1 MYNPVGKQVLA
12 VALFRDNHKKGSKKS
27 SDRNGGIQ
35 ARSQKLKLTNK
46 KHYKWIQGKNNNMF
60 RRTALSTAIV
70 VAIGA
75 SAGSNLAIAEEV
87 EEQEVEKLEK
97 VQVTGSR
104 ISRVDV
110 EGPSPVVVISA
121 EDIETRGFTDVFEAL
136 NSLNQN
142 TGGLNQQNAFGFTP
156 TAQAVNL
163 RGLGVGRSL
172 ILIDGKRL
180 PMFPLGA
187 GGDTN
192 FTDLGQIPMAAV
204 ERIEVLTDGASAIY
218 GSDAMSGVVNVILKK
233 DYEGVEVKA
242 KAGDTHQGGYAN
254 GRVELLAGTSTER
267 ARATFIA
274 QLQGN
279 EILRQKDRDWA
290 GNDNSDRSYYSAYSS
305 YGATFVTSKPDSRII
320 TPDDCGAV
328 VGENAVVKEDGKC
341 GYNRSAHRTLKPKNE
356 SYDLLSNMEFDLT
369 EDTTAFTRLRFGQKN
384 TMAYLEPVGYKV
396 KLSADDP
403 GNPTSDTANPVD
415 GTFYRRLVEFGER
428 EKGADS
434 QYYGGFVGLNGLLMD
449 AYDWEVSVGYTKQTV
464 KGSRPTVVEAEL
476 EALVKSGEVDLLEPI
491 PQSVVDQVSGESTTD
506 AESSIL
512 SYTASLTGDLFEL
525 PTGTVGF
532 ATFAEVNDTKY
543 EDKRDQG
550 TLDGIYLG
558 VGGTSGGGKRTQVGL
573 GAEVL
578 VPVLDNLEVTMAARY
593 DDYNDDSNTG
603 SAATPKVSFAYR
615 PTDTVLV
622 RGSWG
627 KSFRAPDMQR
637 LFGGITRGF
646 NSVSDP
652 VYCDAFVGSAEEKK
666 DACEPMQINVQTGAN
681 RELEEETGTN
691 YSFGVVWQAADDLT
705 LSADWY
711 KIVLKDLV
719 VDPEKSRV
727 IVDPDR
733 YPGAQVIRNEPAHG
747 QTVGT
752 IDTLIYGPV
761 NQAGE
766 TVEGIDAT
774 VRYTFPETRYG
785 EFNTELSVTHLI
797 KRETQTSHTDPVR
810 DDTQYEPGVQ
820 STLSL
825 GWSYQ
830 KFSANVFLKYRSS
843 FCSSYA
849 NEDTFE
855 SCDAAKAEGYD
866 PKVDSMTTVNLSG
879 KYRVNENASVGF
891 GITNIADVA
900 PPELRLSTKSPFYA
914 SSYDNPVGR
923 AYYIQGTYKF

>member
-1 MYNPVGKQVLA
+1 
-12 VALFRDNHKKGSKKS
+12 
-27 SDRNGGIQ
+27 
-35 ARSQKLKLTNK
+35 
-46 KHYKWIQGKNNNMF
+46 MF

-110 EGPSPVVVISA
+110 EGPSPVIVITA
-121 EDIETRGFTDVFEAL
+121 EDMENRGFTDVFEAL
-136 NSLNQN
+136 HSLNQN
-142 TGGLNQQNAFGFTP
+142 SGGLTQQNARSYTP
-156 TAQAVNL
+156 TAQSVNL

-172 ILIDGKRL
+172 TLIDGKRL
-180 PMFPLGA
+180 PMFPLGS
-187 GGDTN
+187 GGSTN

-218 GSDAMSGVVNVILKK
+218 GSDAMSGVVNVILKN

-242 KAGDTHQGGYAN
+242 KVGDTHQGGYAN

-274 QLQGN
+274 QLKGN

-290 GNDNSDRSYYSAYSS
+290 GNDNSDRSYYSSYSS
-305 YGATFVTSKPDSRII
+305 YGSTFVTSKPRRII
-320 TPDDCGAV
+320 TPEDCHAV
-328 VGENAVVKEDGKC
+328 VGENAIIKEDGKC
-341 GYNRSAHRTLKPKNE
+341 GYNRSAHRTLKPKSE
-356 SYDLLSNMEFDLT
+356 SYDLLSNMEYDLT
-369 EDTTAFTRLRFGQKN
+369 EDTTAFTRLRFGQKH
-384 TMAYLEPVGYKV
+384 TMAYLEPSGLKIR
-396 KLSADDP
+396 LSADDP
-403 GNPTSDTANPVD
+403 GNPTYGTDNPQK

-428 EKGADS
+428 EKGADTN
-434 QYYGGFVGLNGLLMD
+434 YYGGLVGLNGLLMD
-449 AYDWEVSVGYTKQTV
+449 TYDWEVSVGYTKQKV
-464 KGSRPTVVEAEL
+464 ESSRPVIVEDEM

-491 PQSVVDQVSGESTTD
+491 PQSVVDQVSAASTTD

-525 PTGTVGF
+525 PTGTMGF
-532 ATFAEVNDTKY
+532 ATFAEVNETKY

-558 VGGTSGGGKRTQVGL
+558 VGGTSGGGERTQVGL

-578 VPVLDNLEVTMAARY
+578 VPVLSNLEVTMAARY

-615 PTDTVLV
+615 PADTVLV

-646 NSVSDP
+646 SNVTDP
-652 VYCDAFVGSAEEKK
+652 VYCDAFIGSDEARE
-666 DACEPMQINVQTGAN
+666 DACDPSQINIVKGPN
-681 RELEEETGTN
+681 MELEEETGTN
-691 YSFGVVWQAADDLT
+691 YSFGVVWEATDDLT

-719 VDPEKSRV
+719 VTPDKRRV
-727 IVDPDR
+727 VEDPDR
-733 YPGAQVIRNEPAHG
+733 YPGSQIIRNEPADG

-766 TVEGIDAT
+766 TVEGVDAT

-785 EFNTELSVTHLI
+785 KFKTELSVTHLI
-797 KRETQTSHTDPVR
+797 RRETQTSHTDPVR
-810 DDTQYEPGVQ
+810 DDTQYEPGIR

-830 KFSANVFLKYRSS
+830 KYRANVFVKHRGS
-843 FCSSYA
+843 FCSSNA
-849 NEDTFE
+849 NEGYFE
-855 SCDAAKAEGYD
+855 TCDDAKAKGYD
-866 PKVDSMTTVNLSG
+866 PKVDSMTRVNLSG
-879 KYRVNENASVGF
+879 KYRISKNASVGF
-891 GITNIADVA
+891 GINNIFDVA
-900 PPELRLSTKSPFYA
+900 PPEDRLSKKSPFYA
-914 SSYDNPVGR
+914 RSYDSSVGR
-923 AYYIQGTYKF
+923 AYYIKGTYKF